1 MEFTDFIYFV
11 GIGIIFCI
19 VQFLV
24 LLKIKKKYI
33 KWLPIGI
40 PTAGFIFCLV
50 LYLNLFWTN
59 SSSVIAE
66 NQYFSLFLLKP
77 ISLSFIGCLLGFI
90 IYKLYKFCKQY

>member
-1 MEFTDFIYFV
+1 MGFIDFLYFG

-24 LLKIKKKYI
+24 LLKIKKNWI
-33 KWLPIGI
+33 KWVPIAL
-40 PTAGFIFCLV
+40 TLAGLLFCLV

-66 NQYFSLFLLKP
+66 NQYFSSFLLKP

-90 IYKLYKFCKQY
+90 IYKLYKFCK

>member
-1 MEFTDFIYFV
+1 MGFIDFLYFG

-24 LLKIKKKYI
+24 LLKIKKIWI
-33 KWLPIGI
+33 KWLPIGLTI
-40 PTAGFIFCLV
+40 AGLLFCLV

-90 IYKLYKFCKQY
+90 IYKLYKFCK